1 MKQLSWLVGA
11 VLRPLLVVFF
21 MTSALPSFAQD
32 QAPAAAP
39 TVSTAELERLVGMLE
54 NDAERQKFVERLR
67 AVIEAQRR
75 TAPAEPVIPDR
86 VAGRFLATL
95 SEEVAEF
102 SHALFGAAAFV
113 TDAPKFFAWL
123 QHLAENE
130 WARTRLTE
138 IFGKLAIVLFG
149 AWIAEWVT
157 TRLLGSTRRRIERQE
172 IRSGWARVP
181 FLLFHLVIGLI
192 PVVVFAVAAFGL
204 LTVVDPTRTARLVAL
219 AFINANLIARAVRLV
234 ARAVLAPSAPG
245 LRLVPADDETAIY
258 LQIWVRRLTN
268 VTVYGY
274 FAAEAALMIG
284 LPRSGHVFV
293 MKLLGVVVGLL
304 LAIFILQNRG
314 QVARLIAGH
323 IEGSQTAASLRRR
336 LAEIWHVGALIYV
349 GFVTFIWLV
358 RPDGGFTFVARAT
371 GLTVLILLLAWAI
384 SALLRRA
391 VARLF
396 QLSTDMHDLFPTLE
410 QRANRYV
417 QILIVVGTTIIY
429 VAAALMILQA
439 WGAGSL
445 DWLST
450 PGGRRIGSSLISV
463 GLTALVALGL
473 WELVNAM
480 LERWLNR
487 PPANGVNGLRRQARA
502 RTLLPLLRQITFGF
516 LAVFVGLVALSEI
529 GINIAPLLAGAGIV
543 GIAVGFGAQALMKD
557 LFSGISIVLEDSMA
571 VGDIV
576 TIGDKGGVVEWMSLR
591 VMRLRD
597 FDGTVHTIPF
607 GEVQT
612 ISNRTK
618 DFAYAVFRIR
628 VAYGSDVE
636 KVQRVMREVA
646 GRLRANPEFGPM
658 ILDDLELH
666 GVDNFTDSAI
676 IVLGR
681 IKVMPARQWTIMRNY
696 NLLLKEAFDREGIEM
711 PFPQRVV
718 RVVRPDGD
726 GKFPDAETA
735 GAAG

>member
-1 MKQLSWLVGA
+1 MKQLSRVVCA
-11 VLRPLLVVFF
+11 ALRPLLVAILVV
-21 MTSALPSFAQD
+21 SVQPSFAQD
-32 QAPAAAP
+32 QAAAAP
-39 TVSTAELERLVGMLE
+39 TVSTAELEQLVDMLE
-54 NDAERQKFVERLR
+54 NDAERQKFVEHLR
-67 AVIEAQRR
+67 TLIEAERR
-75 TAPAEPVIPDR
+75 TAPAEPAIPDR

-95 SEEVAEF
+95 SEQIAEF
-102 SHALFGAAAFV
+102 SHVLFSAAAFV
-113 TDAPKFFAWL
+113 ADAPKFLAWL

-138 IFGKLAIVLFG
+138 IFGKLAIVLLG
-149 AWIAEWVT
+149 ALVAEWVT
-157 TRLLGSTRRRIERQE
+157 THLLGATRRRIERQE
-172 IRSGWARVP
+172 IRSGWACIP
-181 FLLFHLVIGLI
+181 FLLFHLMIGLI
-192 PVVVFAVAAFGL
+192 PVVVFAITAFGL
-204 LTVVDPTRTARLVAL
+204 LTVVDPSRTARLVAL
-219 AFINANLIARAVRLV
+219 AFINANLIARAIRLV
-234 ARAVLAPSAPG
+234 TRTILMPGAPG
-245 LRLVPADDETAIY
+245 LRVVPVDDETAIY
-258 LQIWVRRLTN
+258 LQIWARRLTN
-268 VTVYGY
+268 VSVYGY
-274 FAAEAALMIG
+274 FAAEAALVIG
-284 LPRSGHVFV
+284 LPRAGHAFV

-304 LAIFILQNRG
+304 LVILILQNRSH
-314 QVARLIAGH
+314 VARLIAGR
-323 IEGSQTAASLRRR
+323 IEESRTVPTLRRR
-336 LAEIWHVGALIYV
+336 LAEIWHIGALLYV

-358 RPDGGFTFVARAT
+358 RPDDGFAFVAQAT

-396 QLSTDMHDLFPTLE
+396 QLSADMHDLFPTLE

-417 QILIVVGTTIIY
+417 QVLIVGGTTIIY
-429 VAAALMILQA
+429 VVAALMILQA

-445 DWLST
+445 DWLGT
-450 PGGRRIGSSLISV
+450 PGGRRVSSSVISV

-473 WELVNAM
+473 WELFNS
-480 LERWLNR
+480 LIERWFNR
-487 PPANGVNGLRRQARA
+487 TPTNGINGLRRQARA
-502 RTLLPLLRQITFGF
+502 RTLLPLVRKITFAF
-516 LAVFVGLVALSEI
+516 LAMFVALVALSEV
-529 GINIAPLLAGAGIV
+529 GVNIAPLLAGAGIV

-557 LFSGISIVLEDSMA
+557 LFSGICIVLEDSIA

-628 VAYGSDVE
+628 VAYGSNIE
-636 KVQRVMREVA
+636 KVQRIMREVA
-646 GRLRANPEFGPM
+646 GQLRAHPEFGPM
-658 ILDDLELH
+658 ILDDIELH
-666 GVDNFTDSAI
+666 GVDSFTESAL

-696 NLLLKEAFDREGIEM
+696 HLLLQEAFEREGIEV
-711 PFPQRVV
+711 PFPRHVV

-726 GKFPDAETA
+726 GRLPDAEAA
-735 GAAG
+735 GAID